1 MSGAKVPNNVAQDE
15 FLGRRISS
23 SREVR
28 RVERSGVGKGVFD
41 PGEDTNS
48 ISVDRLSV
56 APISEITEIAR
67 EHDRKRKPKR
77 TFYGW
82 ATIGV
87 KSASADGRR
96 VVATPIP
103 EVNLYHA
110 DIELPDDVAN
120 DKYQRVRH
128 FQQLADASSWRA
140 VE

>member
-1 MSGAKVPNNVAQDE
+1 MSGARISNDVDIDE
-15 FLGRRISS
+15 LLGRRISS
-23 SREVR
+23 SREARRAERNVR
-28 RVERSGVGKGVFD
+28 SGVFD
-41 PGEDTNS
+41 PGEGINS

-56 APISEITEIAR
+56 APSGEITEIAR
-67 EHDRKRKPKR
+67 EHDRKRNR

-96 VVATPIP
+96 VVATPIL

-120 DKYQRVRH
+120 DKYQRARH
-128 FQQLADASSWRA
+128 LQQLADASSWRA
-140 VE
+140 VESSE